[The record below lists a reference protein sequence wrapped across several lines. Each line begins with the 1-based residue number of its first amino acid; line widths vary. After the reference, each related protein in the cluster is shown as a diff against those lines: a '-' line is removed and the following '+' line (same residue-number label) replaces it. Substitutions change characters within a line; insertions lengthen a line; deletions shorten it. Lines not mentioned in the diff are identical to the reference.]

1 MEKQCPIK
9 NKNITQYSL
18 ILKVLKRRKKN
29 RGIPSGSGVKLDLT
43 PSRRKKKRRKKKRR
57 KKKQDGEKVG
67 LHPERFPREERRKS

>member
-1 MEKQCPIK
+1 M
-9 NKNITQYSL
+9 

-57 KKKQDGEKVG
+57 KKKRRKKKQDGEKVG